1 MKARIEQEIASLPDN
16 FIVGLVVKSASYEEA
31 NMHVLNILMQKYGH
45 LGSYVTINK
54 PYAHITEQLKG
65 KNIQTDNLYP
75 EFFVLRFQDIQK
87 LKHPKEGRDI
97 QLFQDFAALEFEA
110 KRIECRALLLVLS
123 LLKL

>member
-65 KNIQTDNLYP
+65 KNIQTDNL
-75 EFFVLRFQDIQK
+75 FFIDCITKNIGAKAPKANNCVFLESPSSLTNIAIALHEYVIATKNHKRF
-87 LKHPKEGRDI
+87 
-97 QLFQDFAALEFEA
+97 
-110 KRIECRALLLVLS
+110 
-123 LLKL
+123 